1 MWSSADIGARIRG
14 VTGHSELSLENAA
27 AEHVPL
33 LLAEHHRVANVGA
46 RVSIRVAGWD
56 PARLRNVVVG
66 AGFSLDSMSDSPRG
80 RATVDATRLRT
91 LPDTV
96 GPEMRTL
103 LVGLNPSVYSADR
116 NVPFARPGNR
126 FWPAAIAA
134 GIVTRDRDSMHALR
148 ADGVGM
154 TDLAKR
160 ATARADELDPD
171 EYRAGAGRLA
181 SLVEWLEPRSVC
193 FIGLTGYRIAVDR
206 KATTGWQA
214 ARFGG
219 RPAYVMPNPSG
230 INAHATP
237 AMLVEHLRELDL
249 GRD

>member
-1 MWSSADIGARIRG
+1 MWSSVDIGVRIRG
-14 VTGHSELSLENAA
+14 VAARSEFLLENAA
-27 AEHVPL
+27 AELVPL
-33 LLAEHHRVANVGA
+33 LLAEHHRVTSVGA

-56 PARLRNVVVG
+56 PSRLHNVVVG
-66 AGFSLDSMSDSPRG
+66 AGFSFDSTSDARRG
-80 RATVDATRLRT
+80 HTTVGATRLQT

-116 NVPFARPGNR
+116 GVPFARPGNR

-134 GIVTRDRDSMHALR
+134 GIVTRDRDSLHALR

-154 TDLAKR
+154 TDLVKR
-160 ATARADELDPD
+160 ATARADELDAE
-171 EYRAGAGRLA
+171 EYRAGAARVA

-193 FIGLTGYRIAVDR
+193 FIGLTGYRIAADR
-206 KATTGWQA
+206 GAKTGWQA
-214 ARFGG
+214 EPFGG

-237 AMLVEHLRELDL
+237 AMLVEHLRRLHL